1 MYLLGEPPGYA
12 DALAERLQHL
22 LLGLLDGLPAAGASI
37 RIEDSDDVLAELPA
51 GQLFLVQSGLLH
63 VLVDERPLIYLQEG
77 DLLGLRQ
84 DSGRDGPA
92 YRYSCDEPV
101 ELLPYDRHLAL
112 RHIHTCETRQDQ
124 FTQYLI
130 GQADLLSSALAR
142 LRQPE
147 IRPISAVRH
156 FRAGEELIREG
167 DDADDVFIIID
178 GHAEAFVNGQKV
190 GDVQKDEIFG
200 AMAVFTHE
208 KRSAAVIASAPGS
221 LMVIPK
227 KQFLAL
233 MQGNPRIAHSL
244 IESMARRIDQM
255 NKEITR
261 LRLPM
266 AG

>member
-12 DALAERLQHL
+12 DALVHRLQQMVS
-22 LLGLLDGLPAAGASI
+22 GLLDGLAPAGAPI
-37 RIEDSDDVLAELPA
+37 RLESSDDIAAELPD
-51 GQLFLVQSGLLH
+51 GQLFLLQSGLLH
-63 VLVDERPLIYLQEG
+63 VSVDDRPLIYLQEG

-84 DSGRDGPA
+84 ALAQDGPTF
-92 YRYSCDEPV
+92 RYQCDEQI
-101 ELLPYDRHLAL
+101 ELVPYPRDAVL
-112 RHIHTCETRQDQ
+112 RHIRADEARQEL

-130 GQADLLSSALAR
+130 GQADLLASALAR
-142 LRQPE
+142 LKQPD
-147 IRPISAVRH
+147 IRPISGTRQ
-156 FRAGEELIREG
+156 FRAGEELIRQG
-167 DDADDVFIIID
+167 DEAEHVFIITE

-208 KRSAAVIASAPGS
+208 KRSAAVIASEPGS

-233 MQGNPRIAHSL
+233 MQSNPRIAHSL
-244 IESMARRIDQM
+244 IESMARRIDLM
-255 NKEITR
+255 NQEITR